1 MSASSIAAV
10 RGAIVVPAN
19 TPLAIRAASARLLSA
34 LIERNALTPERVVS
48 AVFTS
53 TPDLTADFPAHAAR
67 LLGWSGVPLLG
78 ATEVAVPGAP
88 ARVVRVLLT
97 VTGVTRR
104 KPLEPV
110 YLDGAEVLRPDLS
123 VREAESRLRAGRGG
137 KAMRAA
143 APRPAPPRAAT
154 VSPAPN
160 TRRVAIL
167 GLGQIGGSIGLA
179 LGVAGGW
186 HRVGFD
192 ASAAVRRAALA
203 TRAVDEVAR
212 TLEQACAGAELVV
225 VAVPVDVLPRV
236 VAAAALAL
244 PRGAALLDTGSAR
257 RGVTE
262 ALAAAA
268 KAGVR
273 AVGGHPIA
281 GSEGRGLWRRA
292 RRCSRARRSC
302 CCRSSAAACR
312 RWRAHWCGR
321 WARTSAWPRRARDGR
336 SPGRATCRGCSRARC
351 ATWAAPRRGAASQ
364 AELARHDAPGG
375 ERPRAWRVRMRARTA
390 RTWRAPGAS
399 PRAAMDARGGTGA
412 ARPVAARSGD
422 RHAQRKR
429 RDARIVRTSR
439 RRSGEARYSVA
450 GSAGGAGS
458 GATAILPSTAMY
470 SSGSL
475 CAFAPFRMAS
485 T

>member
-97 VTGVTRR
+97 VSGVGRR

-143 APRPAPPRAAT
+143 APRPVPPRAAT

-160 TRRVAIL
+160 ARHVAIL

-212 TLEQACAGAELVV
+212 TLEQACAGAELAV

-281 GSEGRGLWRRA
+281 GSEGRGLTAARA
-292 RRCSRARRSC
+292 SMFAGAPFVLLPVKRGVPPVVRALVQALGAHERV
-302 CCRSSAAACR
+302 ATP
-312 RWRAHWCGR
+312 RAHDAAL
-321 WARTSAWPRRARDGR
+321 ARTSHLPWVLACALRDL
-336 SPGRATCRGCSRARC
+336 GRAEA
-351 ATWAAPRRGAASQ
+351 RRGLAGPGWRGMTRLAASDPRV
-364 AELARHDAPGG
+364 AGAYARAN
-375 ERPRAWRVRMRARTA
+375 RANVARAWREL
-390 RTWRAPGAS
+390 
-399 PRAAMDARGGTGA
+399 RAAMDAR
-412 ARPVAARSGD
+412 VAELE
-422 RHAQRKR
+422 R
-429 RDARIVRTSR
+429 RTR
-439 RRSGEARYSVA
+439 
-450 GSAGGAGS
+450 
-458 GATAILPSTAMY
+458 
-470 SSGSL
+470 
-475 CAFAPFRMAS
+475 
-485 T
+485 